1 MKKLCSKRHKTFIEE
16 TSSVNKCANFSE
28 KGYLYYRIYTNIDR
42 VELFHVLLKFDLL
55 MRSSYQYMYQYIYNR
70 QCGSKDEI
78 FLSRIKLRLNF
89 LFIDLSQKFGKYL
102 MVFAPKF
109 FIHGHAGR

>member
-42 VELFHVLLKFDLL
+42 VELFHVLLKSDLL
-55 MRSSYQYMYQYIYNR
+55 MRSSYQYMYQYIY
-70 QCGSKDEI
+70 I
-78 FLSRIKLRLNF
+78 
-89 LFIDLSQKFGKYL
+89 IDNADQK
-102 MVFAPKF
+102 MKF
-109 FIHGHAGR
+109 F